1 VEAKFESKS
10 GDLRVLGSGSPEWYV
25 LKDTDDLQHP
35 GSIDLKGE
43 PFAGE
48 TGDQATDQ
56 ARMDAPDWLLYRRAI
71 DYVGSLGHPFL
82 NDVTVHNPASLHHGD
97 ASWTDPVLHGIHIA
111 PYGSTNR
118 WTMLHELGHAWAY
131 PRETGEDCLIAGA
144 LGPDTTH
151 GARESRSVAFNEG
164 FANFFASKLDR
175 EMSDAGII
183 TPSDPS
189 ATKPHKRAYLIGKG
203 LLDLD
208 DAEHSDKGFDQAFR
222 ILTQDDV
229 TSELFGDGVGD
240 IGYVDDWTA
249 SCAGKGV
256 PTGLGDLA
264 DALKVIGDADD
275 QFAAGGGGPT
285 IRDLFDRADER
296 LGAFDDW
303 DATFYRQIVDPDS
316 DDEPHEV
323 YGC

>member
-1 VEAKFESKS
+1 MDRPSAGRPWRYTEWRRAGSPSGQPRARRGGPRSRAPDPHQESRMIRRP
-10 GDLRVLGSGSPEWYV
+10 LALALAVAALGSPAVAAAADSTY
-25 LKDTDDLQHP
+25 
-35 GSIDLKGE
+35 
-43 PFAGE
+43 
-48 TGDQATDQ
+48 
-56 ARMDAPDWLLYRRAI
+56 DA
-71 DYVGSLGHPFL
+71 
-82 NDVTVHNPASLHHGD
+82 
-97 ASWTDPVLHGIHIA
+97 
-111 PYGSTNR
+111 
-118 WTMLHELGHAWAY
+118 
-131 PRETGEDCLIAGA
+131 
-144 LGPDTTH
+144 
-151 GARESRSVAFNEG
+151 
-164 FANFFASKLDR
+164 DR

-240 IGYVDDWTA
+240 IGYVDDWTG

-264 DALKVIGDADD
+264 DALEVIGDADD

-296 LGAFDDW
+296 LGTFDDW